1 MNSLTKLCGAL
12 AVVFFLGCLVFTFL
26 GLESVERPATM
37 SLMTAGEI
45 CLAASVILILIRLIC
60 LRRLQKTHK

>member
-26 GLESVERPATM
+26 GLDSVEHPATM
-37 SLMTAGEI
+37 SLLTAGGI
-45 CLAASVILILIRLIC
+45 CLAAGVSLFLIRLIC